1 MQHDIFI
8 SHPISQRPSLM
19 SKSPLPLKILHK
31 ENISRQKNGAT
42 TATTVQSDEIAPLT
56 DSRLKQ
62 TTHYL
67 INNIA
72 CRRKRGRGRDH
83 LAKKREEEGEQE
95 QHPIS
100 IKKPDSRK
108 QPSLISSTR
117 KKGRYT
123 HTSTQCGPILIEK
136 EDIVDLI

>member
-1 MQHDIFI
+1 MKIF
-8 SHPISQRPSLM
+8 LV
-19 SKSPLPLKILHK
+19 KKWC
-31 ENISRQKNGAT
+31 N

-83 LAKKREEEGEQE
+83 LAKKREEEGEGTA
-95 QHPIS
+95 PYL
-100 IKKPDSRK
+100 D
-108 QPSLISSTR
+108 
-117 KKGRYT
+117 
-123 HTSTQCGPILIEK
+123 K
-136 EDIVDLI
+136 EARFQ